1 MSMLTIENVSKGYID
16 KPLFKDVNLTIKEDD
31 KLGLIGSNGSGKSTL
46 VGIIAGTVTPDIGK
60 RIMGK
65 EIKIHYLP
73 QEPHFNQEGTIIRE
87 VFHGE
92 GEVLKA
98 LYAYQSLLEKLD
110 TEPTNQNIINEI
122 SRMNIQLDNL
132 KAWELESSAKSILNQ
147 LGIDDISKKISQLSG
162 GEKKRVALARALI
175 TPCDLL
181 ILDEPTNHLDT
192 GSITF
197 LEEYLSKRKGAL
209 LLITH
214 DRYFLDRVVNQ
225 IIELD
230 RGSLFSYKGNYSTF
244 LELKAMREEDLKGN
258 ERKHKSLLKKELA
271 WIRQG
276 AKARSTKQKFRKE
289 RYEELKEKEFTKAK
303 SNIDM
308 DLISQRLGKKVIELE
323 HITKAYENGQ
333 RVINHFSYTVL
344 PQDRIGIIGKNGTGK
359 STLLN
364 IIAGRIKADS
374 GDITIGET
382 VRIGYYDQE
391 STVLDDDLR
400 VIEYIKNIRLNVT
413 TQKGET
419 ITASQMLE
427 RFLFPSHLQWSYI
440 NRLSGGEKRR
450 LYLLGILMEQ
460 PNVLL
465 LDEPT
470 NDLDIE
476 TLTILEDFLEDFLG
490 AVIIVS
496 HDRYFLDKC
505 AEHLFC
511 FGEDGN
517 ITRYVGTFSEYIEDN
532 PQSMKEKVEIKAV
545 KEQKPQEKVKVKFSY
560 KEQKEY
566 DEIQGIIE
574 CLQSKIDQNHE
585 NLAQCGTDFV
595 KLQEIQHEIDKLQLQ
610 LDEKMERW
618 IELEEMQEEFNQLKN
633 G

>member
-1 MSMLTIENVSKGYID
+1 MSILTIENVSKGYID

-46 VGIIAGTVTPDIGK
+46 VGIISGTVIPDTGK
-60 RIMGK
+60 RILGK
-65 EIKIHYLP
+65 EVKVHYLP
-73 QEPHFNQEGTIIRE
+73 QEPEFDQEGTILRE
-87 VFHGE
+87 VFRGE

-98 LYAYQSLLEKLD
+98 LYTYQQLLEKLD
-110 TEPTNQNIINEI
+110 IDPTNQNVINEI
-122 SRMNIQLDNL
+122 SRMNIKLDTL

-147 LGIDDISKKISQLSG
+147 LGIEDLSKKISLLSG

-175 TPCDLL
+175 TPCELL

-192 GSITF
+192 DSITF
-197 LEEYLSKRKGAL
+197 LEDYLAKRKGAL

-225 IIELD
+225 IIEID
-230 RGSLFSYKGNYSTF
+230 RGGLYSYKGNYSTF
-244 LELKAMREEDLKGN
+244 LELKAQREEDLKGT
-258 ERKHKSLLKKELA
+258 ERKHKSLLRKELA

-289 RYEELKEKEFTKAK
+289 RYEELKDKEFTKAK
-303 SNIDM
+303 STLDID
-308 DLISQRLGKKVIELE
+308 LASQRLGKKVIELE
-323 HITKAYENGQ
+323 NVNKGYEDGKK
-333 RVINHFSYTVL
+333 VIKDFSYTVV

-364 IIAGRIKADS
+364 ILAGRTTPDN
-374 GDITIGET
+374 GEVVIGET
-382 VRIGYYDQE
+382 VKIGYYDQE
-391 STVLDDDLR
+391 STVLDDEMR

-413 TQKGET
+413 TQSGET
-419 ITASQMLE
+419 ISAGQMLE
-427 RFLFPSHLQWSYI
+427 KFLFPSHLQWTYI
-440 NRLSGGEKRR
+440 KGLSGGEKRR

-476 TLTILEDFLEDFLG
+476 TLTILEDFLEDFPG

-511 FGEDGN
+511 FEEGGE
-517 ITRYVGTFSEYIEDN
+517 IKRYVGSFSEYIEEN
-532 PQSMKEKVEIKAV
+532 PPGAKEKVKDTPKAP
-545 KEQKPQEKVKVKFSY
+545 QKQPEKVKIKLSY

-566 DEIQGIIE
+566 DEIQDVIE
-574 CLQSKIDQNHE
+574 GLQDKIAELEQS
-585 NLAQCGTDFV
+585 LGQCGTDYV
-595 KLQEIQHEIDKLQLQ
+595 KLQEIQTNMEELQGQ
-610 LDEKMERW
+610 LDERMERW
-618 IELEEMQEEFNQLKN
+618 IELEEMLEGFEELKK
-633 G
+633 